1 MPVEQE
7 VRGKD
12 SVTLSVPLTLAQH
25 VTANEEN
32 VYEVNLNFRE
42 PVREP
47 RDMVF
52 GTTIPLKIKCV
63 AAKQWVI
70 TDVKNYKLAIKLHEQ
85 QLQLGSLDD
94 CIRVVRENNA
104 NEAKSIERLQ
114 RKNWVPAQVPGVSA
128 WTSVGKFSKKRVHPF
143 SLVSLHNIL
152 KN

>member
-63 AAKQWVI
+63 AVKQPVI
-70 TDVKNYKLAIKLHEQ
+70 TDVDIYKLAIKLHEQ

-94 CIRVVRENNA
+94 CIQVVRENNA
-104 NEAKSIERLQ
+104 NEAKCIERLQ
-114 RKNWVPAQVPGVSA
+114 RND
-128 WTSVGKFSKKRVHPF
+128 
-143 SLVSLHNIL
+143 
-152 KN
+152 